1 MVRPDVAI
9 VGGGP
14 AGLAV
19 AIIAAEQ
26 GLSALVLERRDGPP
40 DKACGE
46 GLLPPAVRGLHRLGA
61 DAYLPPGGSR
71 VFTGIRFIQ
80 EDGSMAHAPLP
91 GRGGLGIRRTVLAE
105 ALTRRARALGAEIRF
120 GCQVLGFESTA
131 AGAALRTT
139 KGTVRAGLV
148 VGADGLHSAL
158 RRGAGL
164 ELPPGARRR
173 FALRRHFRV
182 VPWTDC
188 VEVYVDRLGEAVV
201 TPVADDAV
209 NVNVVWQDGTV
220 ERPSLER
227 LAARFPLL
235 QARLGDASAISSIM
249 GAGPMAQR
257 VSRRSGERMVLVG
270 DAAGFVDSISAEGLS
285 TAFTSALILGTHLRA
300 ILASGATEESLQA
313 YERAARRVFRNY
325 WTVTN
330 ALLLLARHPRWRE
343 AVVRYLE
350 RHPALCRVMMQ
361 GAMRMMLSAA

>member
-19 AIIAAEQ
+19 AIVAAEQ
-26 GLSALVLERRDGPP
+26 GLSTLVLERRDGPP

-61 DAYLPPGGSR
+61 DAYLPPRGSR
-71 VFTGIRFIQ
+71 WFTGIRFIQ
-80 EDGSMAHAPLP
+80 EDGSTACAPLP

-105 ALTRRARALGAEIRF
+105 ALTRRARALGAEVRF
-120 GCQVLGFESTA
+120 GCQVLGFGATA
-131 AGAALRTT
+131 AGAELRTT
-139 KGTVRAGLV
+139 GGTVRARLV

-158 RRGAGL
+158 RRQAGF
-164 ELPPGARRR
+164 EAPAGEHRR
-173 FALRRHFRV
+173 FAVRRHFRV
-182 VPWTDC
+182 APWTDC
-188 VEVYVDRLGEAVV
+188 VEVYVDRLGEAVM

-209 NVNVVWQDGTV
+209 NVNVVWAHGAV

-227 LAARFPLL
+227 LAARFPSLE
-235 QARLGDASAISSIM
+235 ARLGGAPAISSII

-257 VSRRSGERMVLVG
+257 VSRRTGERMVLVG
-270 DAAGFVDSISAEGLS
+270 DAAGFLDSISAEGLS

-300 ILASGATEESLQA
+300 ILASGAGEASLRA

-325 WTVTN
+325 WTVTS

-343 AVVRYLE
+343 AVVHHLG
-350 RHPALCRVMMQ
+350 RHPALCRMMMQ